1 MERGV
6 ARSSTYP
13 LLPSSYIPPQ
23 YHFRTAVCR
32 CYAHEI
38 ACHYAQCADVCIAE
52 ACGVPI
58 PTLVQ
63 VTWHSTCVCFFS
75 CGSSIGPST
84 SRMVTMVMITYLR
97 DRQSLSSP
105 TC

>member
-1 MERGV
+1 MGPGLV
-6 ARSSTYP
+6 QRSTHP
-13 LLPSSYIPPQ
+13 LLPPSYMPPQ
-23 YHFRTAVCR
+23 CHLRAAVCR
-32 CYAHEI
+32 CYAHKI

-52 ACGVPI
+52 ACGAPI

-63 VTWHSTCVCFFS
+63 VTWHSTCICFFS

-84 SRMVTMVMITYLR
+84 SKAMTMVMITCLR
-97 DRQSLSSP
+97 DWQSLSSP